1 MKTRLVLFAMMM
13 VGALMSAVAAEE
25 PVTRGMVVVPVKGS
39 QVYKVI
45 YRGET
50 SGKVK
55 LNIYNDYSRLIFSQS
70 LHALDGFIC
79 PVNFSGLPAGKYTIE
94 VVDTEGRK
102 VQTVS
107 HAVEES
113 AETTAHVNRL
123 RDQANRYL
131 LSFVSNKTADVT
143 VRIFNESGKLLFEET
158 RPTDGQFAKVYTLAA
173 NFGKVTFEISD
184 NAGRIKTV
192 TF

>member
-1 MKTRLVLFAMMM
+1 MKTKFLFVAVVM

-39 QVYKVI
+39 HVYKVI
-45 YRGET
+45 YKGET

-70 LHALDGFIC
+70 LHAMDGFIC
-79 PVNFSGLPAGKYTIE
+79 PVNFSGLPAGEYTIE
-94 VVDTEGRK
+94 VVDAEGRK
-102 VQTVS
+102 VQTVRHEVIKGS
-107 HAVEES
+107 
-113 AETTAHVNRL
+113 ETTAHVNRL

-131 LSFVSNKTADVT
+131 LSFVGNKAADVT

-158 RPTDGQFAKVYTLAA
+158 RPTEGQFAKIYTLNA
-173 NFGKVTFEISD
+173 NLGKVTFEISD
-184 NAGRIKTV
+184 SEGSVKTV
-192 TF
+192 RF